1 MGRTDGS
8 HWYYSYLPMGISGGE
23 TSKREDWPAR
33 LAIMSRMT
41 ATGWVAGL
49 ALGIL
54 WLAAGPG
61 LVGGGLTSMR
71 YLFAIGAALAFCAG
85 FVVQAATREAA
96 VRVDRKDVH
105 LVDAHPRVERGR
117 YLPMRIVHFVGPL
130 ADSSGNRLPRPL
142 RAYLLCVLLLFGGF
156 TAFYSFFPIFLSQVY
171 GFGNPEIF
179 AIYIASQVTSIA
191 MYPRVAGWVSSR
203 GSRPM
208 QLYGSVGRS
217 VLFSSFFLLVF
228 VRKGLMRS
236 GLPANQVSLGRAHP
250 RRIWRDGPVH
260 GPRSPGES
268 GRRPGR
274 HRGEERAEG
283 QGVRRGPAGSSG
295 RPGPRRCTRFPF
307 PRPRDERLGLR
318 DQQLLVR
325 SERFDHG
332 GGHRGGDSL
341 LRPRRPV
348 PPDAATVEARRAS
361 EGRRRDVRP
370 RHRLHARDDERDG
383 GLRCQQTRQ
392 GPQGPPSQQ
401 RRGGIRWGARDLR
414 SPVRHPDDL
423 RRVLDGRSDPAERK
437 DPVRPSTLRARALR
451 VHAARGRR
459 GGLLHD
465 PFGAGHHAE
474 DDRKGRP
481 RNGLHRRLPSGLPAD
496 D

>member
-1 MGRTDGS
+1 INPRRFTPGIASGCVGERTRGPARTV
-8 HWYYSYLPMGISGGE
+8 LLME

-71 YLFAIGAALAFCAG
+71 YLFAIGAALAFSAG

-191 MYPRVAGWVSSR
+191 MYRRVAGWVSSR

-217 VLFSSFFLLVF
+217 VLFSSFFLLGIV
-228 VRKGLMRS
+228 GL
-236 GLPANQVSLGRAHP
+236 GDLP
-250 RRIWRDGPVH
+250 
-260 GPRSPGES
+260 
-268 GRRPGR
+268 
-274 HRGEERAEG
+274 
-283 QGVRRGPAGSSG
+283 
-295 RPGPRRCTRFPF
+295 
-307 PRPRDERLGLR
+307 RLGLM
-318 DQQLLVR
+318 V
-325 SERFDHG
+325 
-332 GGHRGGDSL
+332 
-341 LRPRRPV
+341 
-348 PPDAATVEARRAS
+348 A
-361 EGRRRDVRP
+361 
-370 RHRLHARDDERDG
+370 LHAGVGACWAMINVASCTLVSHLAPDG
-383 GLRCQQTRQ
+383 
-392 GPQGPPSQQ
+392 
-401 RRGGIRWGARDLR
+401 A
-414 SPVRHPDDL
+414 
-423 RRVLDGRSDPAERK
+423 
-437 DPVRPSTLRARALR
+437 RARALGAFNA
-451 VHAARGRR
+451 VQGFGSIFGPLL
-459 GGLLHD
+459 GGLVAAL
-465 PFGAGHHAE
+465 FV
-474 DDRKGRP
+474 DRRSHGLWSP
-481 RNGLHRRLPSGLPAD
+481 RAACAS
-496 D
+496 